1 MSLSPGSH
9 PRIKGPPLDEGEDRF
24 RKVFLSSSDALFIS
38 DAAGTRFVDANPRA
52 CQILGYSR
60 RELLSL
66 SPIRIFAGGEAAS
79 DWRQSL
85 KKAPRHVSCRHK
97 SGLLISCDLSASRIR
112 LNHKPCILVSLRATT
127 QRQLAETLRG
137 NSAFA
142 RFLDTLAIRVAEAAT
157 VEHAIRSCIRQV
169 CDFRRWPLAHARIF
183 TKRFMPVHVP
193 ADIWHFGL
201 SARSE
206 SRAASMIAR
215 HNLFPTDWYSRIATT
230 ARPFIAEDLLAEADA
245 AVQDL
250 ARALRLKSALVT
262 PILVGREVVGTLE
275 FFSCE
280 AMRRDNLLSE
290 MMASLG
296 ARVGRTVEQKRADAR
311 IESLSAR
318 LFHVQDDERRRLA
331 KELHDTTGQ
340 HLAAILM
347 DLNVINRQSERLG
360 ANSQR
365 ALSECISLARRS
377 LTEIRT
383 FSYLLHPPMLDE
395 LGLVSALRIFIEGF
409 SERSG
414 MRVNFEP
421 PQSCYKLPSALEVTL
436 FHVVQ
441 EGLTNAHRH
450 SGSSWATVRLTLN
463 PAEVRIAVENESTG
477 ELFTLNP
484 RQGAKMGV
492 GMRSIQERVEHF
504 GGRSVLHS
512 DTYRTTLE
520 AVLPLSRASAE
531 ASA

>member
-1 MSLSPGSH
+1 
-9 PRIKGPPLDEGEDRF
+9 
-24 RKVFLSSSDALFIS
+24 
-38 DAAGTRFVDANPRA
+38 VDANPRA

-66 SPIRIFAGGEAAS
+66 SPIRILTGGETAP
-79 DWRQSL
+79 DWRRSSE
-85 KKAPRHVSCRHK
+85 KAPRHISCRHK
-97 SGLLISCDLSASRIR
+97 SGLLISCDLSVSRIR
-112 LNHKPCILVSLRATT
+112 FNQKPCILVSLRATT
-127 QRQLAETLRG
+127 QRQLAETLRR

-142 RFLDTLAIRVAEAAT
+142 RFLNALTIGVAEAAT
-157 VEHAIRSCIRQV
+157 IEDAIRFCIHQV
-169 CDFRRWPLAHARIF
+169 CDFRSWPLAHARIF

-206 SRAASMIAR
+206 SRAASIIAR
-215 HNLFPTDWYSRIATT
+215 HDLSSADWYPRIAAT
-230 ARPFIAEDLLAEADA
+230 ACPFIAEDLLAESDLALKE
-245 AVQDL
+245 L

-280 AMRRDNLLSE
+280 TMRMDNFLTE

-296 ARVGRTVEQKRADAR
+296 ARVGRIVEQKRADAR
-311 IESLSAR
+311 IQSLSTR
-318 LFHVQDDERRRLA
+318 LVHVQDDERRRLA
-331 KELHDTTGQ
+331 RELHDTTAQ
-340 HLAAILM
+340 HIAAILM
-347 DLNVINRQSERLG
+347 DLNVIRRRSEILD

-365 ALSECISLARRS
+365 ALSECISLARQS

-421 PQSCYKLPSALEVTL
+421 PESYNKLPSALEVTL

-450 SGSSWATVRLTLN
+450 SGSAWATVRLTLN
-463 PAEVRIAVENESTG
+463 PAEVRIAVENETTG
-477 ELFTLNP
+477 GSSTLNA
-484 RQGAKMGV
+484 RQNAKMGV

-504 GGRSVLHS
+504 GGRSVHDS

-520 AVLPLSRASAE
+520 AVLPLSRPPEVGA
-531 ASA
+531 